1 MNLSLWMLVGA
12 IRINSFCSFWKLH
25 YFSDIAC
32 LKNPLPDVI
41 SRSSSTQLL
50 TWHIFSVMLE
60 PNMDPKCIS
69 LNIISISIEE
79 IPIKGFPV
87 CVFCI
92 IWQYQCAKIIV
103 ASLLL
108 LTVSYLKVYSY
119 DWIGIT
125 TQKLSPN
132 FLEKGL

>member
-1 MNLSLWMLVGA
+1 MFKEPFTWRDFMFFLNPA
-12 IRINSFCSFWKLH
+12 IDMR
-25 YFSDIAC
+25 YFLC
-32 LKNPLPDVI
+32 DV
-41 SRSSSTQLL
+41 RAQYG
-50 TWHIFSVMLE
+50 
-60 PNMDPKCIS
+60 PKMYFTEYFFH
-69 LNIISISIEE
+69 SIEE

-92 IWQYQCAKIIV
+92 IWEYQCAKIIV